1 MYKNNNEIEK
11 MKEIT
16 SKLKKGEFDNFYLL
30 YGIEPYLINFYEN
43 MIKNSFVDV
52 SGLNKFIY
60 TEENFQIDEVSKNII
75 KYPIFNDKKLI
86 VFKNINMFSKKIY
99 SDLISYFEE
108 AKDYNIVL
116 IVENENKENYRYK
129 EKYDEKNKLYK
140 FINDNGIV
148 LHLKDVDDSA
158 IIKFIENKFKKYNKT
173 INAMNISLIIKK
185 CGKDLFSVQ
194 NEIDK
199 IIAYVGDRNVIEK
212 EDVEKVITKNLQE
225 QIFKFIDKINMGNKK
240 EALYI
245 YSNLPEKDTDNRYIL
260 VNIRNNYKKMLQIKD
275 MFANGMTNKE
285 IAKNMSEPLWR
296 VEKYQQVIK
305 KISIEEILNK
315 LMYIDNLDNRFMN
328 GDINDNLLIELLI

>member
-1 MYKNNNEIEK
+1 
-11 MKEIT
+11 
-16 SKLKKGEFDNFYLL
+16 
-30 YGIEPYLINFYEN
+30 
-43 MIKNSFVDV
+43 
-52 SGLNKFIY
+52 
-60 TEENFQIDEVSKNII
+60 
-75 KYPIFNDKKLI
+75 
-86 VFKNINMFSKKIY
+86 
-99 SDLISYFEE
+99 
-108 AKDYNIVL
+108 
-116 IVENENKENYRYK
+116 
-129 EKYDEKNKLYK
+129 
-140 FINDNGIV
+140 
-148 LHLKDVDDSA
+148 
-158 IIKFIENKFKKYNKT
+158 
-173 INAMNISLIIKK
+173 MNISLIIKK

>member
-16 SKLKKGEFDNFYLL
+16 SKLKKSEFDNFYLL
-30 YGIEPYLINFYEN
+30 YGIESYLINFYEN
-43 MIKNSFVDV
+43 MIKNSFGDE

-60 TEENFQIDEVSKNII
+60 NEENFQIDEVSKNII

-140 FINDNGIV
+140 FINDNGVV
-148 LHLKDVDDSA
+148 LHLKDVDDRA
-158 IIKFIENKFKKYNKT
+158 IKFIENKFKKYNKT

>member
-16 SKLKKGEFDNFYLL
+16 SKLKKSEFDNFYLL
-30 YGIEPYLINFYEN
+30 YGIESYLINFYEN
-43 MIKNSFVDV
+43 MIKNSFGDE

-60 TEENFQIDEVSKNII
+60 NEENFQIDEVSKNII

-140 FINDNGIV
+140 FINDNGVV

>member
-16 SKLKKGEFDNFYLL
+16 SKLKKSEFDNFYLL

-43 MIKNSFVDV
+43 MIKNSFVDE

-140 FINDNGIV
+140 FINDNGVV